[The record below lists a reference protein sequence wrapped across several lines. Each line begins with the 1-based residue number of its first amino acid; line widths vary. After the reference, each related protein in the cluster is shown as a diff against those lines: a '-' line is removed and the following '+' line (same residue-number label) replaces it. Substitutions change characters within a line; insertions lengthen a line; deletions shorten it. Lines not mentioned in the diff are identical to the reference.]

1 MRSLTHKLLLLLIFS
16 AIALGASA
24 LVSEYSF
31 TSTLG
36 TYSEIS
42 GGTIHGSATNDNE
55 NFLAVPIGF
64 LFTYNGV
71 VYDQVSIQTN
81 GFIAMGPTVATSNVA
96 ISAATGTNNI
106 VAALNRDIKSRD
118 TGELMSLTSGA
129 APNRIFTVQWKH
141 YRRVPTTTA
150 NDDFSFQIQL
160 QESGNKV
167 LFIYGPFTTITAATA
182 ASIQVG
188 LRGDSNADFN
198 NRTTTTDWSATTA
211 GTANNNSCTLS
222 ATVFPAN
229 GLTYTFAPATIGE
242 PPMPAQNPNPA
253 NNAVNVPKAANLT
266 WAAGGGTTD
275 GYKVFL
281 GTDNPP
287 TNIVN
292 GTTQTGTL
300 YDPADFNYNTMYYWQ
315 IVPFNANGDALNCPI
330 WSFTTLADPTVTTYP
345 YQQNF
350 DAVTAPAL
358 PVGWTVINANA
369 DAYTWESYLGNADT
383 TPNSMRIRYSTTIA
397 MDDWLVTPPMQVTAE
412 RSYKVKFYYRSN
424 SATYPEKL
432 SVYWG
437 TTPTAAGMTNLLY
450 ENLNITNITYNMAE
464 AVISVNTT
472 GTIYVGFH
480 GHSAVDMFYLYMDT
494 FSVTEL
500 TDSMDPPTN
509 LAATVTGNNVHLTWT
524 APGTTPPPVGFT
536 DGFETYPNFALTFA
550 PWTLVDVDL
559 SATYGMTGITWANA
573 YAPMAYMIFNPS
585 ATVPP
590 VTDFATHSGAKMAAC
605 FASTT
610 PPNNDWLIT
619 PQVTIAAGDVVKFW
633 AKSYTAQYGL
643 ERFKVGV
650 STTGT
655 TPANF
660 TIISGATYVEAP
672 VDWTEYTY
680 ALSAYAGQQ
689 VRIGIQCLSNDA
701 FIFGI
706 DDVFVGAPANRQSF
720 PEVATVS
727 GNATR
732 NVGTPVI
739 SEVQPTNNTR
749 ALLGYKVYRD
759 DVLIQT
765 ITGPTTLVYDDNAL
779 AVGTYAY
786 KVTAVYD
793 AGESVPAGPVS
804 ATIAAPLNPP
814 TGLAG
819 TVEGNDV
826 TLTWTSPEAPQPG
839 TWITWANDVLGNGIG
854 TGGAFDFDVAHR
866 WPVTDLA
873 PYAGGSITQ
882 VKFVP
887 NEAASTY
894 TIKIWTGGS
903 ATTAGTLVYS
913 QLITN
918 PVIGEWNLHVLNT
931 PVPIPANGEVYVG
944 FNCNTTTG
952 YPAGCDNGPVIAGKG
967 NMIYSDGSWAQ
978 LTDLAPTLTYN
989 WLIKTFVTTGTAMKA
1004 IELKPI
1010 AENHTPKAN
1019 FTNAILAQD
1028 PNAQVRDNTR
1038 AITGFKVYRDNV
1050 LIGTINDPAITTYLD
1065 MDLPNATYNYGV
1077 SAVYTTG
1084 ESVPA
1089 TTSVTVNVQLAPAF
1103 FTDGFESYADFSLLF
1118 APWTLLDVDLST
1130 TYGITNVQ
1138 FPGSAGPMAYIVFN
1152 PSTTTPPI
1160 TTLTPHGGAKMAA
1173 SFAATTPPNND
1184 WLITPRVN
1192 LGTNSAIKFYAKSHT
1207 AQYGLERF
1215 RVGVSTLATIIP
1227 QGFQYITGANYVE
1240 APVNWAEY
1248 VYDLSAYDGQSV
1260 YIAIRCVSND
1270 AFVFYVDDFSI
1281 HSVGGSVG
1289 NEDGVAPVAVTELKG
1304 NYPNPFNPE
1313 TTIKYSVKENTPVT
1327 LEVYN
1332 VKGQKVKTLVSE
1344 TKAAGDHS
1352 VVWKGLDDNNRA
1364 VSSGV
1369 YFFKMSAGKYSST
1382 KKMIMMK

>member
-64 LFTYNGV
+64 SFTYNGV

-222 ATVFPAN
+222 ATVFPAS
-229 GLTYTFAPATIGE
+229 GLTYSFAPATIGE

-253 NNAVNVPKAANLT
+253 NNAVNVPKAADLT

-292 GTTQTGTL
+292 GTTQAGTL

-330 WSFTTLADPTVTTYP
+330 WSFTTLADPTITTYP

-509 LAATVTGNNVHLTWT
+509 LAATVTGNNVHLTW
-524 APGTTPPPVGFT
+524 
-536 DGFETYPNFALTFA
+536 L
-550 PWTLVDVDL
+550 
-559 SATYGMTGITWANA
+559 
-573 YAPMAYMIFNPS
+573 
-585 ATVPP
+585 
-590 VTDFATHSGAKMAAC
+590 
-605 FASTT
+605 
-610 PPNNDWLIT
+610 
-619 PQVTIAAGDVVKFW
+619 
-633 AKSYTAQYGL
+633 
-643 ERFKVGV
+643 
-650 STTGT
+650 
-655 TPANF
+655 
-660 TIISGATYVEAP
+660 
-672 VDWTEYTY
+672 
-680 ALSAYAGQQ
+680 
-689 VRIGIQCLSNDA
+689 
-701 FIFGI
+701 
-706 DDVFVGAPANRQSF
+706 APA
-720 PEVATVS
+720 A
-727 GNATR
+727 
-732 NVGTPVI
+732 
-739 SEVQPTNNTR
+739 TR

-854 TGGAFDFDVAHR
+854 TGSAFNFDVAHR

-931 PVPIPANGEVYVG
+931 PVPIPAIGEVYVG

-989 WLIKTFVTTGTAMKA
+989 WLIKTFVATGTAMKA

-1019 FTNAILAQD
+1019 FTNAVLAQD

-1089 TTSVTVNVQLAPAF
+1089 TTSVTVNMQLAPAF

-1118 APWTLLDVDLST
+1118 APWTLLDVDMST
-1130 TYGITNVQ
+1130 TWGISNVE
-1138 FPGSAGPMAYIVFN
+1138 FPGSQGPMAYIIFN
-1152 PSTTTPPI
+1152 PSATTPPV
-1160 TTLTPHGGAKMAA
+1160 TSVAAHGGAKMAA
-1173 SFAATTPPNND
+1173 CFAATTPVNND
-1184 WLITPRVN
+1184 WLITPRVH
-1192 LGTNSAIKFYAKSHT
+1192 LGTGSAVKFYARSMSSS
-1207 AQYGLERF
+1207 YLEDF

-1227 QGFQYITGANYVE
+1227 QGFQYVTGGTPVT
-1240 APVNWAEY
+1240 APASWTEY
-1248 VYDLSAYDGQSV
+1248 IYDLSAYDGQTV
-1260 YIAIRCVSND
+1260 YLAIRCVSND
-1270 AFVFYVDDFSI
+1270 KFIFMVDDFSI